1 MAKVVLPDNF
11 AVATQGVRELETRA
25 ECYRDLVFEL
35 KNRWPELAELL
46 EQSAVAID
54 GQIYQDALLEPI
66 DVDSEV
72 FFMAR
77 IEGG

>member
-1 MAKVVLPDNF
+1 MAKVILPDNF
-11 AVATQGVRELETRA
+11 AIVTEGVRELETQA

-35 KNRWPELAELL
+35 KARWPALSDLL
-46 EQSAVAID
+46 EGSAVAID

-66 DVDSEV
+66 GTDSEV